1 MKTTQTELQKI
12 ADAIKGEESVVDTE
26 KTTQMLLAEIR
37 DNLANV
43 EPSNEIKNTQVL
55 LGEIAEVVGDVAEAE
70 DKLAGL
76 IERSLTDIKIP
87 NGTTII
93 GSEAFDGCGSLASV
107 EIPSSVTK
115 IGANAF
121 DSCPNLTTI
130 TIHKSEDSIT
140 DAPWG
145 ATEATVIWDG

>member
-55 LGEIAEVVGDVAEAE
+55 LGEIAEVVGDVAGAE

-87 NGTTII
+87 NGRC
-93 GSEAFDGCGSLASV
+93 ALQVYLF
-107 EIPSSVTK
+107 
-115 IGANAF
+115 N
-121 DSCPNLTTI
+121 
-130 TIHKSEDSIT
+130 
-140 DAPWG
+140 
-145 ATEATVIWDG
+145 